1 MSKTTSPSKSD
12 RIEKDAFATR
22 RQWNPHCR
30 HVDSEWKRNQNEL
43 PEEVRQ
49 LLNASWKKRFRDLA
63 AMITV
68 LFGRIRLAETKRRE
82 WRV

>member
-1 MSKTTSPSKSD
+1 V
-12 RIEKDAFATR
+12 IELRKVHSQPADSGIPTVGTLTASGNETRMNCPKRFASYSMR
-22 RQWNPHCR
+22 
-30 HVDSEWKRNQNEL
+30 VG
-43 PEEVRQ
+43 
-49 LLNASWKKRFRDLA
+49 KKRFRDLA

>member
-1 MSKTTSPSKSD
+1 MNCPK
-12 RIEKDAFATR
+12 RFAS
-22 RQWNPHCR
+22 C
-30 HVDSEWKRNQNEL
+30 SI
-43 PEEVRQ
+43 
-49 LLNASWKKRFRDLA
+49 ASWKKRFRDLA